1 MGNLFER
8 RGNRLMEHV
17 YNGKE
22 NTKYLKLLKQNY
34 SSSQAVIREIVNLTA
49 ITNLPKGTEFFLSD
63 IHGEYEA
70 FLHIMNNCSGVIKEK
85 VDLIFKDT
93 LSEFDRQELC
103 TLIYYPREKMTLL
116 GETNRIDGNWYAM
129 TLNHLIMIA
138 KLLSSKYTRSKVR
151 KALPEDYAYIIDELL
166 HAQEDEDANQI
177 RYHKQILQTI
187 IELEDADEFIIAL
200 SQLIKRLAV
209 DHLHIVGDIFDR
221 GGSADKILDLLYDY
235 HSLDIEWG
243 NHDILWMG
251 AASGH
256 RACICNVVRIC
267 ARYNN
272 LDVLENGY
280 GINLIPLA
288 RFALECYK
296 DDECEL
302 FHASGEV
309 DESNIREEELNKK
322 MHKAIAIMQFKVE
335 GQLIKR
341 RPDFLMDQRLLLD
354 KIDYEKGTITLDGKE
369 YELKDKN
376 FPTIDPNDPYKL
388 TKEEEYVMEH
398 LVTVFKYCAYLQEHI
413 RFLFAKGHLYKV
425 FNGMLLYHGCVPLNE
440 DGTFREVEIEGRK
453 YAGKE
458 LYDVLEHLARQGYYE
473 EKDMKSRKYG
483 QDIMWFIWS
492 NENSPVYGKA
502 KMATFERY
510 FLDDADLKKE
520 KKDYYYQWYENEAV
534 INQILEEFGL
544 DTSTGK
550 IVNGHMP
557 VAVKKGE
564 SPIKCGGKLFVID
577 GGFSKAYQKTTGI
590 AGYTLVSNSYGLKL
604 VAHEPFV
611 SRTTVIREE
620 TDIHSDT
627 IVINKVTKR
636 KCVMDTDNGK
646 ALQEKVADLEQLLW
660 AYQKGLITERI

>member
-1 MGNLFER
+1 MFSSLPSFGVFLAKHITSLPQVQELAVRYPNVAAASTEIINL
-8 RGNRLMEHV
+8 
-17 YNGKE
+17 
-22 NTKYLKLLKQNY
+22 
-34 SSSQAVIREIVNLTA
+34 QAILH
-49 ITNLPKGTEFFLSD
+49 LPKGTEHYVSD
-63 IHGEYEA
+63 VHGEYEK
-70 FLHIMNNCSGVIKEK
+70 FSHIIRNGSGAIRSRIE
-85 VDLIFKDT
+85 DEFGNT
-93 LSEFDRQELC
+93 LTTKQKKNLASV
-103 TLIYYPREKMTLL
+103 IYYPEQKMDLMEEELPKNFLL
-116 GETNRIDGNWYAM
+116 EWQHDTMVRLVHVARSVGN
-129 TLNHLIMIA
+129 
-138 KLLSSKYTRSKVR
+138 KYTRSKVR
-151 KALPEDYAYIIDELL
+151 KAMSPEFAYVMEELMVE
-166 HAQEDEDANQI
+166 HRRADKK
-177 RYHKQILQTI
+177 RYVEQILETI
-187 IELEDADEFIIAL
+187 IMTGRVRQFIAAMAH
-200 SQLIKRLAV
+200 LIQDLTI
-209 DHLHIVGDIFDR
+209 DHLHVIGDIYDR
-221 GGSADKILDLLYDY
+221 GSGPHRIMDCIMKTANV
-235 HSLDIEWG
+235 DIQWG

>member
-1 MGNLFER
+1 MDQ
-8 RGNRLMEHV
+8 M
-17 YNGKE
+17 
-22 NTKYLKLLKQNY
+22 KYLKELAVRYPNVAAASTEIINL
-34 SSSQAVIREIVNLTA
+34 QAILH
-49 ITNLPKGTEFFLSD
+49 LPKGTEHYVSD
-63 IHGEYEA
+63 VHGEYEK
-70 FLHIMNNCSGVIKEK
+70 FSHIIRNGSGAIRSRIE
-85 VDLIFKDT
+85 DEFGNT
-93 LSEFDRQELC
+93 LTTKQKKNLASV
-103 TLIYYPREKMTLL
+103 IYYPEQKMDLMEEELPKNFLL
-116 GETNRIDGNWYAM
+116 EWQHDTMVRLVHVARSVGN
-129 TLNHLIMIA
+129 
-138 KLLSSKYTRSKVR
+138 KYTRSKVR
-151 KALPEDYAYIIDELL
+151 KAMSPEFAYVMEELMVE
-166 HAQEDEDANQI
+166 HRRADKK
-177 RYHKQILQTI
+177 RYVEQILETI
-187 IELEDADEFIIAL
+187 IMTGRVRQFIAAMAH
-200 SQLIKRLAV
+200 LIQDLTI
-209 DHLHIVGDIFDR
+209 DHLHVIGDIYDR
-221 GGSADKILDLLYDY
+221 GSGPHRIMDCIMKTANV
-235 HSLDIEWG
+235 DIQWG
-243 NHDILWMG
+243 NHDILW
-251 AASGH
+251 
-256 RACICNVVRIC
+256 
-267 ARYNN
+267 
-272 LDVLENGY
+272 
-280 GINLIPLA
+280 
-288 RFALECYK
+288 
-296 DDECEL
+296 
-302 FHASGEV
+302 
-309 DESNIREEELNKK
+309 
-322 MHKAIAIMQFKVE
+322 IMQFKVE

-473 EKDMKSRKYG
+473 EKDMKARKYG

>member
-1 MGNLFER
+1 MDQ
-8 RGNRLMEHV
+8 M
-17 YNGKE
+17 
-22 NTKYLKLLKQNY
+22 KYLKELAVRYPNVASASTEIINL
-34 SSSQAVIREIVNLTA
+34 QAILH
-49 ITNLPKGTEFFLSD
+49 LPKGTEHYVSD
-63 IHGEYEA
+63 VHGEYEK
-70 FLHIMNNCSGVIKEK
+70 FSHIIRNGSGAIRSRIE
-85 VDLIFKDT
+85 DEFGNT
-93 LSEFDRQELC
+93 LTTKQKKNLASV
-103 TLIYYPREKMTLL
+103 IYYPEQKMDLMEEELPKNALL
-116 GETNRIDGNWYAM
+116 EWQHDTMVRLVHVARSVGN
-129 TLNHLIMIA
+129 
-138 KLLSSKYTRSKVR
+138 KYTRSKVR
-151 KALPEDYAYIIDELL
+151 KAMSPEFAYVMEELMVE
-166 HAQEDEDANQI
+166 HRRADKK
-177 RYHKQILQTI
+177 RYVEQILETI
-187 IELEDADEFIIAL
+187 ITTGRVRQFIAAMAHLIQDL
-200 SQLIKRLAV
+200 SI
-209 DHLHIVGDIFDR
+209 DHLHVIGDIYDR
-221 GGSADKILDLLYDY
+221 GSGPHRIMDCIMKTENV
-235 HSLDIEWG
+235 DIQWG

-296 DDECEL
+296 EDECEL

-341 RPDFLMDQRLLLD
+341 RPDFLMDDRLLLD
-354 KIDYEKGTITLDGKE
+354 KVDYEKGTITIDGKE

-398 LVTVFKYCAYLQEHI
+398 LVTVFKYCAYLQEHV
-413 RFLFAKGHLYKV
+413 RFLFAKGNLYKV

-440 DGTFREVEIEGRK
+440 DGTFREVELEGRK

-458 LYDVLEHLARQGYYE
+458 LYDILEHLARQGYYE
-473 EKDMKSRKYG
+473 EKDKEARKYG

-510 FLDDADLKKE
+510 FLDDADIKKE
-520 KKDYYYQWYENEAV
+520 KKDYYYQWYENETV

-544 DTSTGK
+544 NPATGK

-604 VAHEPFV
+604 AAHEPFV
-611 SRTTVIREE
+611 SRDTAIREE

-636 KCVMDTDNGK
+636 KCVYDTDNGK
-646 ALQEKVADLEQLLW
+646 ELQEKVADLEQLLW

>member
-1 MGNLFER
+1 MDQ
-8 RGNRLMEHV
+8 M
-17 YNGKE
+17 
-22 NTKYLKLLKQNY
+22 KYLKELAVRYPNVAAASTEIINL
-34 SSSQAVIREIVNLTA
+34 QAILH
-49 ITNLPKGTEFFLSD
+49 LPKGTEHYLSD
-63 IHGEYEA
+63 VHGEYEK
-70 FLHIMNNCSGVIKEK
+70 FSHIIRNGSGAVRSKIE
-85 VDLIFKDT
+85 D
-93 LSEFDRQELC
+93 EFGNKLTKKQKKNLASV
-103 TLIYYPREKMTLL
+103 IYYPEQKMDLMEEELPRNELL
-116 GETNRIDGNWYAM
+116 EWQHDTMVRLVHVARAVGN
-129 TLNHLIMIA
+129 
-138 KLLSSKYTRSKVR
+138 KYTRSKVR
-151 KALPEDYAYIIDELL
+151 KAMNPQFAYIMEELMVE
-166 HAQEDEDANQI
+166 HRRADKKKYVE
-177 RYHKQILQTI
+177 QILETI
-187 IELEDADEFIIAL
+187 ITTGRVRQFIAAMAHLIQDL
-200 SQLIKRLAV
+200 SI
-209 DHLHIVGDIFDR
+209 DHLHVIGDIYDR
-221 GGSADKILDLLYDY
+221 GSGPHRIMDCIMKTENV
-235 HSLDIEWG
+235 DIQWG

-296 DDECEL
+296 DDDCEL

-322 MHKAIAIMQFKVE
+322 MHKAIAIIQFKVE

-341 RPDFLMDQRLLLD
+341 RPDFLMDDRLLLD
-354 KIDYEKGTITLDGKE
+354 KVDYEKGMITLDGKE

-376 FPTIDPNDPYKL
+376 FPTIDPEDPYKL
-388 TKEEEYVMEH
+388 TKEEEYVMDH
-398 LVTVFKYCAYLQEHI
+398 LVTVFKYCAYLQEHV
-413 RFLFAKGHLYKV
+413 RFLFAKGNLYKV

-458 LYDVLEHLARQGYYE
+458 LYDILEHLARQGYYE
-473 EKDMKSRKYG
+473 EKNMKARKYG

-520 KKDYYYQWYENEAV
+520 KKDYYYQWYENETV

-544 DTSTGK
+544 DPATGK

-590 AGYTLVSNSYGLKL
+590 AGYTLVSNSYELKI

-611 SRTTVIREE
+611 SRDTAIREE

-627 IVINKVTKR
+627 TIINKVTKR
-636 KCVMDTDNGK
+636 KCVLDTDNGK

-660 AYQKGLITERI
+660 AYQKGLITERIL

>member
-1 MGNLFER
+1 MDQ
-8 RGNRLMEHV
+8 M
-17 YNGKE
+17 
-22 NTKYLKLLKQNY
+22 KYLKELAVRYPSIAAASTEIINL
-34 SSSQAVIREIVNLTA
+34 QAILH
-49 ITNLPKGTEFFLSD
+49 LPKGTEHYVSD
-63 IHGEYEA
+63 VHGEYEK
-70 FLHIMNNCSGVIKEK
+70 FSHIIRNGSGAIRSRIE
-85 VDLIFKDT
+85 DEFGNT
-93 LSEFDRQELC
+93 LTTKQKKNLASV
-103 TLIYYPREKMTLL
+103 IYYPEQKMDLMEEELPKNALL
-116 GETNRIDGNWYAM
+116 EWQHDTMVRLVHVARSVGN
-129 TLNHLIMIA
+129 
-138 KLLSSKYTRSKVR
+138 KYTRSKVR
-151 KALPEDYAYIIDELL
+151 KAMSPEFAYVMEELMVE
-166 HAQEDEDANQI
+166 HRRADKK
-177 RYHKQILQTI
+177 RYVEQILETI
-187 IELEDADEFIIAL
+187 ITTGRVRQFIAAMAH
-200 SQLIKRLAV
+200 LIQDLAI
-209 DHLHIVGDIFDR
+209 DHLHVIGDIYDR
-221 GGSADKILDLLYDY
+221 GSGPHRIMDCIMKTENV
-235 HSLDIEWG
+235 DIQWG

-296 DDECEL
+296 DDE
-302 FHASGEV
+302 
-309 DESNIREEELNKK
+309 
-322 MHKAIAIMQFKVE
+322 
-335 GQLIKR
+335 
-341 RPDFLMDQRLLLD
+341 
-354 KIDYEKGTITLDGKE
+354 GTITIEGKE

-458 LYDVLEHLARQGYYE
+458 LYDILEHLARQGYYE
-473 EKDMKSRKYG
+473 EKDINARKYG

-520 KKDYYYQWYENEAV
+520 KKDYYYQWYENEKV

-544 DTSTGK
+544 DPATGK

-611 SRTTVIREE
+611 SRDIAIREE

-636 KCVMDTDNGK
+636 KCVYDTDNGK

-660 AYQKGLITERI
+660 AYQKGIITERI